1 MSFPSRQPRL
11 GHDPIGRSLQA
22 ALVAFVV
29 SVGPAMPAAEAQAAP
44 ASAAGAYGALTA
56 EQASLDVRVLK
67 RVLLALHPG
76 LTKYQTEA
84 EWQAALA
91 RFEARGNAARSATE
105 MFLAASELAA
115 SIRCGH
121 TWTNVRNQSGAARAA
136 IYDEANKLPLMMTWV
151 EGRWLVL
158 ASTTDA
164 VKHGDEITHVNGIAA
179 PDMVARLWP
188 YLRADGA
195 SDSKRFRQLGHDR
208 VDMSQLDITWPLL
221 SPPQDGQ
228 YALRIQRDGRAIET
242 RVAAVTLAARESA
255 FRAQGIKPIDESWQ
269 LSIRRNAAG
278 VATAGVLRLPNFAF
292 WNSTFDWQAFLT
304 NAFAELDAA
313 RVPSLIIDIRENE
326 GGDGAIGGRIVA
338 NLLKAPFRYSS
349 DQSITSY
356 ERVPYVL
363 VRYLDTWDYGFFD
376 RTGKVRPV
384 TGGPQAGKL
393 EVIERAAGTR
403 VVEPVANPYTGR
415 VVMLVGGENSSATFQ
430 FAWLAQQAKVAT
442 LIGQPTGGNLRGLN
456 GGELTWVTL
465 PNSGV
470 AVDVP
475 LLATRYA
482 ADTPDRSVIPE
493 VVVERSFSAQSAG
506 VDEEMQAALRFLSL

>member
-1 MSFPSRQPRL
+1 VSLPLVFARPASR
-11 GHDPIGRSLQA
+11 
-22 ALVAFVV
+22 ALAILIATISVAFY
-29 SVGPAMPAAEAQAAP
+29 AAP
-44 ASAAGAYGALTA
+44 APADAPTPAAGALTA

-84 EWQAALA
+84 EWQANLA

-121 TWTNVRNQSGAARAA
+121 TWTNIRNQVGAARLA
-136 IYDEANKLPLMMTWV
+136 IYDAPNKLPLHMTWV

-158 ASTTDA
+158 ASATA
-164 VKHGDEITHVNGIAA
+164 EVRRGDEITHVNGIAA
-179 PDMVARLWP
+179 SDMVAMMWP
-188 YLRADGA
+188 YLRADGS
-195 SDSKRFRQLGHDR
+195 SDTKRFRQLGHDR

-221 SPPQDGQ
+221 SPPQDGT
-228 YALRIQRDGRAIET
+228 YSFWGKRDGKAYEA
-242 RVAAVTLAARESA
+242 RVTAMTLKAREAGLAAI
-255 FRAQGIKPIDESWQ
+255 GVKPIDEAWSLEMQ
-269 LSIRRNAAG
+269 RDGDGKGEGKGR
-278 VATAGVLRLPNFAF
+278 ATHAVMPLPTFAF
-292 WNSTFDWQAFLT
+292 WNSKFDWQAFL
-304 NAFAELDAA
+304 AKSFAQLNTE
-313 RVPSLIIDIRENE
+313 RVPHLIIDIRDNE
-326 GGDGAIGGRIVA
+326 GGDGAIGATIVSY
-338 NLLKAPFRYSS
+338 LLKSPFRYQS
-349 DQSITSY
+349 DQSITVY

-363 VRYLDTWDYGFFD
+363 VRYLDTWDYSFFD

-384 TGGPQAGKL
+384 TSGPQSGKL

-403 VVEPVANPYTGR
+403 LVEPVEQPYQGK
-415 VVMLVGGENSSATFQ
+415 VVILVGGENSSATFQ

-442 LIGQPTGGNLRGLN
+442 LVGQATGGNLRGLT
-456 GGELTWVTL
+456 GGELTWVRL

-482 ADTPDRSVIPE
+482 SDTPDQSVIPE
-493 VVVERSFSAQSAG
+493 VLVERRFAARRAG
-506 VDEEMQAALRFLSL
+506 VDEEMQAAMRLVPR